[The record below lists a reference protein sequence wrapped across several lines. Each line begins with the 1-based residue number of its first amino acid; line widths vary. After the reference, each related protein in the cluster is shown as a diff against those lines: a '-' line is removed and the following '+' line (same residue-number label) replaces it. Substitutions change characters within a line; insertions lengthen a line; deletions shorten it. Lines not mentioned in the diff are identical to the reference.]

1 MTTTRILTVDRERPD
16 PAAIEEA
23 AQALRDGKLVVFPT
37 ETVYGLGA
45 HALDVAAVQ
54 KIFDAKERPATD
66 PLIVHIAHIGQVSQ
80 LAAGMPAGARKLAL
94 SFWAGPLT
102 LILRKKTAVPDLVT
116 AGLPN
121 VALRVPSHRVARALM
136 EMSGIPIAAP
146 SANRFSRPSPTT
158 AAHVIEDLEGR
169 VDLILDAGPA
179 DIGLESTIIDFSV
192 EPPVLR
198 RPGGISLEQV
208 QSLVPEVV
216 PQAGEEGPDRPQRA
230 PGQLTRHYAPRA
242 SLTLFEGPP
251 SRVVTRLAADARTA
265 VAQGSRVGI
274 LAPEEDLQALA
285 PLIAPSAAAGRIEV
299 QPYGSRGDIER
310 AGRELFSAIRAID
323 ATGVDL
329 IFASS
334 IGSDGLARAIRD
346 RLTRAA
352 EGRIRTVGSDSCQLS

>member
-1 MTTTRILTVDRERPD
+1 MKTRVIQVDRERPE

-45 HALDVAAVQ
+45 HALDPAAVQ

-66 PLIVHIAHIGQVSQ
+66 PLIVHLAHIGQVNQ
-80 LAAGMPAGARKLAL
+80 VAVGMPPGARKLAL

-102 LILRKKTAVPDLVT
+102 LILKKKPAVPDLVT
-116 AGLPN
+116 AGRPN
-121 VALRVPSHRVARALM
+121 VAVRVPSHRVARALM

-158 AAHVIEDLEGR
+158 AAHVIEDLDGC
-169 VDLILDAGPA
+169 VDLILDGGPT
-179 DIGLESTIIDFSV
+179 DIGLESTIIDFSID
-192 EPPVLR
+192 PPVLR
-198 RPGGISLEQV
+198 RPGGITLEQV

-216 PQAGEEGPDRPQRA
+216 AQEGTANPDEPQTS

-242 SLTLFEGPP
+242 ELTLFEGPP
-251 SRVVTRLAADARTA
+251 AGVVERMAADARKV

-274 LAPEEDLQALA
+274 LAPEEDLKALA
-285 PLIAPSAAAGRIEV
+285 PLIAAAAAVGKIEV
-299 QPYGSRGDIER
+299 QPYGSRADIER
-310 AGRELFSAIRAID
+310 AGRELFAAIRAID

-329 IFASS
+329 IFA
-334 IGSDGLARAIRD
+334 GSVGSEGLARAIRD

-352 EGRIRTVGSDSCQLS
+352 EGRIRTV